1 MTLPFAAIA
10 TLLAALTVGSG
21 SAFAQN
27 PATSYPNKAI
37 RFVVPYTPGGTTD
50 ILARIIA
57 AELTKNWGQQV
68 FVDNRPGAGGNI
80 GTDFVAKADPDGYTI
95 VMGAISTHAIN
106 PSLYKNIPYD
116 HIKDFAPVTRVGF
129 LPNVLVVNPSLPV
142 KTVKEFIA
150 YGKANPGKLSY
161 ASPGTGTSLH
171 LSGELFKSVT
181 GVDMVHVPYKGS
193 APALT
198 DLLGGQVLAMFD
210 NLPAS
215 LPHIKAGKLRALA
228 VTTAKRAP
236 ALPEVPTMVEAGVPD
251 FVVTSWFA
259 VFVPAKTPKEII
271 AKLNSEMVKVLN
283 SPGVKE
289 KLAEQSVE
297 AAPTTPEELAAFV
310 KSETE
315 RWGKVIKAT
324 GATVD

>member
-1 MTLPFAAIA
+1 MTLAFAAIA
-10 TLLAALTVGSG
+10 TLLAALTLGSG
-21 SAFAQN
+21 SAFAQS
-27 PATSYPNKAI
+27 PATNYPNKAI

-80 GTDFVAKADPDGYTI
+80 GTGFVAKADPDGYTI

-116 HIKDFAPVTRVGF
+116 HIKDFAPVTRVGL

-181 GVDMVHVPYKGS
+181 GVDMVHVSYKGS

-289 KLAEQSVE
+289 
-297 AAPTTPEELAAFV
+297 
-310 KSETE
+310 
-315 RWGKVIKAT
+315 
-324 GATVD
+324 